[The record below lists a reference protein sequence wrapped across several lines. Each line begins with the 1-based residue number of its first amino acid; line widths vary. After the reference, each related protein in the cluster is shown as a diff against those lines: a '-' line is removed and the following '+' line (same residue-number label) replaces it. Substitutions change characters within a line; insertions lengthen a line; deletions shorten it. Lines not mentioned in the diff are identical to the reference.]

1 MSIPHEKTE
10 WEFPHLKH
18 ALLFPKGQGQGRPVI
33 LPDGQ
38 EKGED
43 FWSVKFY
50 PYTEPD
56 VPPVFAVVG
65 EHRILICRPSS
76 MVGDG
81 KEVSKLEVLRFIRDE
96 EDDVDNF
103 ACAWT
108 KDPLTGSPL
117 LCVAGSSGKIK
128 ILDVFEGK
136 CLRTLIGHG
145 GPINDLAICPRN
157 PSILASGS
165 DDCTVRIW
173 SLDPAHAKQPC
184 AALLEGYGHTDTVQ
198 TLSFHANGRYLLSAG
213 IDRMIN
219 LWTLPVF
226 TEANTGK
233 SKPLR
238 IYYPHF
244 STSEIHTA
252 IVDCVMWHGDLIFS
266 KADSEGCIALWSI
279 DNFDSSLPTPESI
292 DAPAIPVPLRDTR
305 SAFSPVNSDSLGY
318 TSHLKLDIP
327 KATYMFTRFSIFPG
341 SKTHNPILSFLNS
354 ASQIFFWDLTRFREY
369 YDVIDKFPG
378 ASTNKSDSQTSS
390 QASEFG
396 TRKHPFLQP
405 FQHRIH
411 RGPGRPPL
419 MRDSPA
425 ESTNGSNASEIYE
438 PGGTGK
444 VDWARGREQWKKK
457 YDLCDA
463 HTLVEP
469 HHTVTVKD
477 CTVLGRQMAWSR
489 DGKWCVAVG
498 SWGQMALLGRWDGR
512 VAGT

>member
-1 MSIPHEKTE
+1 MESRSCTCQAT
-10 WEFPHLKH
+10 LRSSSRR
-18 ALLFPKGQGQGRPVI
+18 LRPYRHCS
-33 LPDGQ
+33 DTC
-38 EKGED
+38 
-43 FWSVKFY
+43 KF
-50 PYTEPD
+50 
-56 VPPVFAVVG
+56 
-65 EHRILICRPSS
+65 
-76 MVGDG
+76 M
-81 KEVSKLEVLRFIRDE
+81 
-96 EDDVDNF
+96 
-103 ACAWT
+103 
-108 KDPLTGSPL
+108 
-117 LCVAGSSGKIK
+117 
-128 ILDVFEGK
+128 
-136 CLRTLIGHG
+136 
-145 GPINDLAICPRN
+145 
-157 PSILASGS
+157 
-165 DDCTVRIW
+165 
-173 SLDPAHAKQPC
+173 
-184 AALLEGYGHTDTVQ
+184 LLESTMVITNVWK
-198 TLSFHANGRYLLSAG
+198 SFHANGRYLLSAG

-219 LWTLPVF
+219 LVSPSLQGGLLAISKVSSGHCRYSQKPTRAKVNHLGSTIHISLLLRYTRRLSIGMLCLPF
-226 TEANTGK
+226 PN
-233 SKPLR
+233 
-238 IYYPHF
+238 YYLTHL
-244 STSEIHTA
+244 S
-252 IVDCVMWHGDLIFS
+252 VMWHGDLIFS